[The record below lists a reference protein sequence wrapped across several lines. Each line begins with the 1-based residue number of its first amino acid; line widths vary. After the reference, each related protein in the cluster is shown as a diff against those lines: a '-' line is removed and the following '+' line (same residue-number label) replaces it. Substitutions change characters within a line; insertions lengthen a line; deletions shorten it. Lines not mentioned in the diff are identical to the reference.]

1 MQFPAVLN
9 MFIEKTKLNSILTND
24 LRRKEKFSKNVH
36 SYRPGLFKSRNLM
49 CWNSI
54 LEYLVFS
61 LFVLDYFGL
70 FSFGFRLSVHL
81 ELTSKSGDQKLLKD
95 LC

>member
-1 MQFPAVLN
+1 MISPLKSLN
-9 MFIEKTKLNSILTND
+9 LLCWISNPEYFVYNLFI
-24 LRRKEKFSKNVH
+24 
-36 SYRPGLFKSRNLM
+36 
-49 CWNSI
+49 
-54 LEYLVFS
+54 
-61 LFVLDYFGL
+61 LDYFGL